1 MRFSSLLYHLLS
13 VMVAF
18 VYLTGTS
25 QAQKLTLEDIWQKNT
40 YAQKSVYGVR
50 WMNKGTFYT
59 TLVTAA
65 DGRSAVVKNDVW
77 TGRTVDTLFQSSLL
91 PKIQGKPITF
101 GSYILSPNE
110 EWLLLE
116 TASEQVYRRSSRAT
130 YYVANL
136 KTKSVQPLSGKGKQ
150 SNVQFSPGSTHVSF
164 TRDNNLFVAAL
175 ATKEEL
181 TVTTTGK
188 TNEVIHGSTD
198 WVYEEE
204 FSFTT
209 AYVWSPDNR
218 RLAYLTF
225 DERQVPEF
233 NMQLWKGLYPQ
244 DYRYKYPKA
253 GEPNAVVTASVFDV
267 TSGSTVEVPL
277 PQDTEY
283 YLPRLNWTS
292 DPQVFALRKM
302 NRLQNT
308 LELLHVQAATGAYT
322 VAYREESPTYLDV
335 FDDLYYLSDGKGF
348 LYSSERSGFRHLYQ
362 YTMQGKLVKA
372 ITEGV
377 WEIDDVAGV
386 DEINGWVYYTSTEQS
401 TTGRQFY
408 AVSLKSKA
416 KKVLSAETGS
426 HSVSLS
432 NDFGYYLNYHSTLTQ
447 PLTVTLRDTRT
458 GKVLKVLE
466 DNNALKEKLQA
477 LPLGK
482 VSFEQVPAAD
492 GSMLNSYRIYP
503 PDFNP
508 DARYPVLMHVYGGP
522 GSQQVRD
529 SWAGGNYLWHHML
542 AQMGYIIVVADNRG
556 TGGRGEQFKKMTYR
570 KLGKLETDDQISVAR
585 YLGKQPYVESTRIGI
600 WGWSYGGYM
609 SSLSLMIGADY
620 FKSAIAVAPVTNW
633 RLYDSIYTERF
644 LGLPSDNTE
653 GYDLY
658 SPQTHTGKLKGNLLL
673 VHGTGDDNVHFQNAV
688 QLTEALVKSGK
699 QFDSFFYPD
708 RNHGIYGGNTRLHLY
723 TMMTRWLE
731 RNL

>member
-1 MRFSSLLYHLLS
+1 
-13 VMVAF
+13 
-18 VYLTGTS
+18 
-25 QAQKLTLEDIWQKNT
+25 
-40 YAQKSVYGVR
+40 
-50 WMNKGTFYT
+50 
-59 TLVTAA
+59 
-65 DGRSAVVKNDVW
+65 
-77 TGRTVDTLFQSSLL
+77 
-91 PKIQGKPITF
+91 
-101 GSYILSPNE
+101 
-110 EWLLLE
+110 
-116 TASEQVYRRSSRAT
+116 
-130 YYVANL
+130 
-136 KTKSVQPLSGKGKQ
+136 
-150 SNVQFSPGSTHVSF
+150 
-164 TRDNNLFVAAL
+164 
-175 ATKEEL
+175 
-181 TVTTTGK
+181 
-188 TNEVIHGSTD
+188 
-198 WVYEEE
+198 
-204 FSFTT
+204 
-209 AYVWSPDNR
+209 
-218 RLAYLTF
+218 
-225 DERQVPEF
+225 
-233 NMQLWKGLYPQ
+233 
-244 DYRYKYPKA
+244 
-253 GEPNAVVTASVFDV
+253 
-267 TSGSTVEVPL
+267 
-277 PQDTEY
+277 
-283 YLPRLNWTS
+283 
-292 DPQVFALRKM
+292 
-302 NRLQNT
+302 
-308 LELLHVQAATGAYT
+308 
-322 VAYREESPTYLDV
+322 
-335 FDDLYYLSDGKGF
+335 
-348 LYSSERSGFRHLYQ
+348 
-362 YTMQGKLVKA
+362 
-372 ITEGV
+372 
-377 WEIDDVAGV
+377 
-386 DEINGWVYYTSTEQS
+386 
-401 TTGRQFY
+401 
-408 AVSLKSKA
+408 
-416 KKVLSAETGS
+416 
-426 HSVSLS
+426 
-432 NDFGYYLNYHSTLTQ
+432 
-447 PLTVTLRDTRT
+447 
-458 GKVLKVLE
+458 VLKVLE

-673 VHGTGDDNVHFQNAV
+673 VHGTG
-688 QLTEALVKSGK
+688 ALVKSGK